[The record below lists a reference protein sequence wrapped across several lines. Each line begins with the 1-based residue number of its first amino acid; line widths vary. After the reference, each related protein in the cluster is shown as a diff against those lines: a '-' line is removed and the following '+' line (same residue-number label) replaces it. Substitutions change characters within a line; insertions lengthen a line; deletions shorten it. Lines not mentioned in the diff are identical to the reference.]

1 MMDREKLAL
10 IERREQDVRR
20 YVEVAF
26 GSLDFV
32 SDEAV
37 WQAAVAVEE
46 LVLRQF
52 KLAAG
57 LLATE
62 QS

>member
-20 YVEVAF
+20 YVEVAS